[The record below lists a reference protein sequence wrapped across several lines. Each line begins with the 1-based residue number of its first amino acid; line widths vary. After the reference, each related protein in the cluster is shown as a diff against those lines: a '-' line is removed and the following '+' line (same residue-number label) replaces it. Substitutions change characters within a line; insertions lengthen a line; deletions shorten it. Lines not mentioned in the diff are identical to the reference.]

1 MSSIELF
8 IAIGNLNCGILL
20 RTANYI
26 LIRCLVSLKSWFA
39 LCHGDDSMHMLSVF
53 FCPSSQMDFESCW
66 PHALNGTM
74 SAEKNFEIAVDIMV
88 VNHPEN
94 EPTAKV
100 QYIIMATRC
109 AFLFSLYSMCTWI
122 KQA

>member
-1 MSSIELF
+1 MGMTACTCSRFSF
-8 IAIGNLNCGILL
+8 VRVVKWIL
-20 RTANYI
+20 RA
-26 LIRCLVSLKSWFA
+26 V
-39 LCHGDDSMHMLSVF
+39 GPMH
-53 FCPSSQMDFESCW
+53 
-66 PHALNGTM
+66 GTM
-74 SAEKNFEIAVDIMV
+74 YAEKNFEIAVDIMV